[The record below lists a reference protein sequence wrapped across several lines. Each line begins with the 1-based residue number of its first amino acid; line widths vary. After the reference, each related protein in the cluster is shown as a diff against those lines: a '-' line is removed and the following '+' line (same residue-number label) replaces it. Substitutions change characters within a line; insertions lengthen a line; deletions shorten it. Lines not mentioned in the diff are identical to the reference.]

1 MNKKPLALHISGLLL
16 STLAPAVALGASNS
30 TFVIE
35 EVVVTAQKRAES
47 SQDVPISIQAFSADA
62 IERLGAT
69 QLLDLAKSAPSL
81 STGGIPGSNQTCGM
95 RGVVDYGRNIGIDSR
110 MGVYID
116 GVYQGRSSSN
126 NQPLMGLESVEILRG
141 PQGTL
146 FGKNTVSGAIN
157 LNTRKASEDFTGELK
172 AGLGNEGYMTAS
184 ALLSGPL
191 GDKVLGSIAYSTQ
204 KRDGWFN
211 NTALGRQVGDWE
223 QDGARGQLRF
233 LANEKLEVI
242 LSGDFGSSDSE
253 MPVYT
258 RQSLPI
264 YTTGKSLESD
274 KVDFWGTALTANYN
288 TDSDYILTSISAY
301 RTNEYVLTGDEDF
314 TAAAAAFQTQF
325 DEKGKQFSQEF
336 RVVSPQNDT
345 YDWVAGLYYF
355 DSRVSTGRN
364 ILFGAPILPAPQ
376 LSGVIS
382 IPSVNDITSYA
393 FYVHGNYRITE
404 QLELTAGLRFTDEE
418 KDFDFNQVNTPN
430 DAAGGA
436 LVLENGLGLPAATA
450 AFLAAQSPGSLFQ
463 AFNLNYRNTYNDSNW
478 SPTLGLNYQTS
489 ADVMYYA
496 KYSRGYQSGGFNGD
510 FNPYLPAI
518 QFNSEYVDAF
528 EIGVKS
534 VIADGALQLN
544 ADVFVQKYAD
554 FQLFQR
560 VPVGAS
566 SVQIVSNAGKVT
578 SQGLELETVWL
589 PTDTLQL
596 TVNATYLDATYDQFE
611 NPVFAIDPTQP
622 ANYNGNYLNNAP
634 QLKLFASLQY
644 IQPLGD
650 AGSLTFDVDYSYQ
663 DESFSNAPNN
673 VTFELIP
680 DYDLWN
686 GRITFNP
693 ASDRWSVSAW
703 VKNIGDSEY
712 IINHSQASITNINR
726 VIWGAPRLIGMEFK
740 LNLGQ

>member
-1 MNKKPLALHISGLLL
+1 M
-16 STLAPAVALGASNS
+16 
-30 TFVIE
+30 
-35 EVVVTAQKRAES
+35 
-47 SQDVPISIQAFSADA
+47 
-62 IERLGAT
+62 
-69 QLLDLAKSAPSL
+69 
-81 STGGIPGSNQTCGM
+81 
-95 RGVVDYGRNIGIDSR
+95 
-110 MGVYID
+110 
-116 GVYQGRSSSN
+116 
-126 NQPLMGLESVEILRG
+126 
-141 PQGTL
+141 
-146 FGKNTVSGAIN
+146 
-157 LNTRKASEDFTGELK
+157 
-172 AGLGNEGYMTAS
+172 
-184 ALLSGPL
+184 
-191 GDKVLGSIAYSTQ
+191 
-204 KRDGWFN
+204 
-211 NTALGRQVGDWE
+211 
-223 QDGARGQLRF
+223 
-233 LANEKLEVI
+233 
-242 LSGDFGSSDSE
+242 
-253 MPVYT
+253 
-258 RQSLPI
+258 
-264 YTTGKSLESD
+264 
-274 KVDFWGTALTANYN
+274 
-288 TDSDYILTSISAY
+288 
-301 RTNEYVLTGDEDF
+301 
-314 TAAAAAFQTQF
+314 
-325 DEKGKQFSQEF
+325 
-336 RVVSPQNDT
+336 
-345 YDWVAGLYYF
+345 
-355 DSRVSTGRN
+355 
-364 ILFGAPILPAPQ
+364 
-376 LSGVIS
+376 
-382 IPSVNDITSYA
+382 
-393 FYVHGNYRITE
+393 
-404 QLELTAGLRFTDEE
+404 
-418 KDFDFNQVNTPN
+418 
-430 DAAGGA
+430 
-436 LVLENGLGLPAATA
+436 LENGLGLPAATA

-578 SQGLELETVWL
+578 SQGLEVETVWL

-712 IINHSQASITNINR
+712 IINHSQSSITNINR
-726 VIWGAPRLIGMEFK
+726 VILGAPRLIGMEFK